1 MNNIVETAP
10 YEEYD
15 DKTEALLERECLFRE
30 LEVARTEMSTLGWCI
45 ARMEHALYSDNPRSE
60 IRELIEEARDWSH
73 DSEENIA
80 VISERINNLKEEM

>member
-1 MNNIVETAP
+1 
-10 YEEYD
+10 
-15 DKTEALLERECLFRE
+15 
-30 LEVARTEMSTLGWCI
+30 MSTLGWCI